1 MNHSASPFAKIRHEL
16 HQHPELSNQEQNTAQ
31 RIKQL
36 FLEMQPDKV
45 YENLGGH
52 GLAFVFQGN
61 EPGPT
66 TLIRCELDALPIQE
80 INDLPYKSCIDGVSH
95 KCGHDG
101 HMAIVTALGDLLSQQ
116 RPVKGEVICL
126 FQPAEETGAGAIQVV
141 ADDQFSQLKPDYCF
155 ALHNLPGKPM
165 GQVLCRSGTF
175 NCASRG
181 MIIRLTGKTSHAAH
195 PEDGTSPAIAMSR
208 LIEGLTNL
216 PEQMEGF
223 NLVTVVHANLGE
235 IAFGTAPADAVVM
248 ATLRTSTNEAMD
260 ILVEKACQM
269 AEQQAQTEGLSLEIE
284 WEDIFGASVNTE
296 IGYQHV
302 MQACETAGVEAVTMA
317 EGFRWSEDFGKFT
330 EICEGAMFAL
340 GSGERSPQ
348 LHNPDYDFPD
358 ELIPVGFSV
367 FREIVRAINGLNDD
381 PNEAVNSDT

>member
-36 FLEMQPDKV
+36 FLEMEADKV

-52 GLAFVFQGN
+52 GLAFAFQGN

-101 HMAIVTALGDLLSQQ
+101 HMAIVTALGNLLSQQ

-141 ADDQFSQLKPDYCF
+141 ADDQFSQLQPDYCF

-165 GQVLCRSGTF
+165 GQVLCKSGTF

-195 PEDGTSPAIAMSR
+195 PEDGISPAIAMSR

-269 AEQQAQTEGLSLEIE
+269 ADQQAQTESLALEIE

-302 MQACETAGVEAVTMA
+302 MQACKTAGVEAVTMG

-340 GSGERSPQ
+340 GSGVRSPQ

-367 FREIVRAINGLNDD
+367 FKEIVRSINGLS
-381 PNEAVNSDT
+381 ETSR